1 MAGAG
6 HVEVCGPTD
15 NPRRVRYPM
24 YMTSLDAL
32 TTSHLRQL
40 LRPRRAAWFE
50 SHDDDELRPLL
61 TTIGS
66 LVQASPCAVDE
77 STPLGCVQELLVER
91 HLTAVPVVDP
101 GSSLCG
107 VVTCSD
113 LLRAGADWTAAD
125 AMSSAVT
132 IRASAS
138 VEAAAQ
144 LVANER
150 TDHVVVT
157 DAVGQP
163 IGIVTA
169 NAIVRFLAERP
180 R

>member
-1 MAGAG
+1 M
-6 HVEVCGPTD
+6 D
-15 NPRRVRYPM
+15 
-24 YMTSLDAL
+24 MTSLDAL

-50 SHDDDELRPLL
+50 SHDEHDRPLQ

-66 LVQASPCAVDE
+66 LVQATPCAVEE
-77 STPLGCVQELLVER
+77 STPLGHVQELLVER
-91 HLTAVPVVDP
+91 HLTAVPVIDP